1 MNARC
6 SPGQLAAPRTSI
18 HPFIYRFERPP
29 RAALGFYVGA
39 SWRNP
44 PAPPAPHT
52 QHPHNSPWAL
62 PRPLGPFPGRPQP
75 RRAGPGG
82 GAGSGPP
89 EVRHGGALAAA
100 SARRSLAGPG
110 REAAAPCPQGLR
122 GRGLRGE
129 LCPALGL
136 FIPKTGPWEQL
147 FPLFVLFPPPPVPFP
162 VTSWLLSCLGR
173 NQLACT
179 RIFCSP
185 QVNKYQEWLCNWW
198 TLIFAFLVCS
208 LAPTLISL
216 AVMSHRIT
224 TLTVA
229 GYPCPVPLQPQKPFP

>member
-62 PRPLGPFPGRPQP
+62 PRPLGPFPGWPQP

-147 FPLFVLFPPPPVPFP
+147 FPLFVLFPPP
-162 VTSWLLSCLGR
+162 
-173 NQLACT
+173 Q
-179 RIFCSP
+179 
-185 QVNKYQEWLCNWW
+185 
-198 TLIFAFLVCS
+198 S
-208 LAPTLISL
+208 LFQSL
-216 AVMSHRIT
+216 H
-224 TLTVA
+224 
-229 GYPCPVPLQPQKPFP
+229 GC

>member
-1 MNARC
+1 M
-6 SPGQLAAPRTSI
+6 SGHPGGTPPLLLRPTPSI
-18 HPFIYRFERPP
+18 PI
-29 RAALGFYVGA
+29 
-39 SWRNP
+39 
-44 PAPPAPHT
+44 T
-52 QHPHNSPWAL
+52 L
-62 PRPLGPFPGRPQP
+62 PGPFPGPSAP
-75 RRAGPGG
+75 SRAGRSRGGPGPAVGRAPGLPKCVMAGPSPPPPPAARWPAPGG
-82 GAGSGPP
+82 RRRLRALRDCGAEGSGGSSAPL
-89 EVRHGGALAAA
+89 LAC
-100 SARRSLAGPG
+100 SY
-110 REAAAPCPQGLR
+110 QKQ
-122 GRGLRGE
+122 
-129 LCPALGL
+129 ALGNN
-136 FIPKTGPWEQL
+136 F
-147 FPLFVLFPPPPVPFP
+147 FPFSYSFPPPVPFP